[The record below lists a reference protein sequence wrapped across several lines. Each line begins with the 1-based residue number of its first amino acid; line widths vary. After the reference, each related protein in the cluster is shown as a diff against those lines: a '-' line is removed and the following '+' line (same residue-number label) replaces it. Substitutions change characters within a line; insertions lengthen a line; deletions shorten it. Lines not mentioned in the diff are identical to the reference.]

1 MTRIF
6 FVTAVGLGVLLTA
19 VGRPAFAQSEN
30 DFVNGLRPVPPALQN
45 GRSGL
50 PTFGPAARPPASPNY
65 HSTSARMP
73 ATVSSGAGQGA
84 STHRA
89 YATAATTP
97 GKCPAH
103 ADLSGKPQ
111 VSSTNISFEFGS
123 SVLTPQAKDV
133 LRNLGNALNGP
144 LKDQKS
150 IEIDGHTDAVG
161 TYAFNEQLSWQRAQA
176 AKDFLV
182 HEMSIAPDR
191 LKVIGRAYCDPADP
205 TNPDGAANRR
215 VVFVNQ
221 G

>member
-1 MTRIF
+1 MRN
-6 FVTAVGLGVLLTA
+6 VAVAAVLGLGALLTTA
-19 VGRPAFAQSEN
+19 GQSTLAQTQN

-50 PTFGPAARPPASPNY
+50 PTIGPAVRPPPSHNY
-65 HSTSARMP
+65 QSTSARIP
-73 ATVSSGAGQGA
+73 AMEPGGAAHAPG
-84 STHRA
+84 HRND
-89 YATAATTP
+89 ATEAPAAM
-97 GKCPAH
+97 KCPAS
-103 ADLSGKPQ
+103 ADLGGKPQ
-111 VSSTNISFEFGS
+111 VSSTNVAFEFGS
-123 SVLTPQAKDV
+123 AVLTPEAKDV

-161 TYAFNEQLSWQRAQA
+161 TYAFNEQLSWQRAEA

-182 HEMSIAPDR
+182 HEMGIAPDR
-191 LKVIGRAYCDPADP
+191 LKAIGRAYCDPADP
-205 TNPDGAANRR
+205 TNPNGAANRR

>member
-1 MTRIF
+1 MRNI
-6 FVTAVGLGVLLTA
+6 AVAALGLGVLLTTM
-19 VGRPAFAQSEN
+19 GRPAFAQSQN

-50 PTFGPAARPPASPNY
+50 PTLGPAVRPPPSQNY
-65 HSTSARMP
+65 QSTSARIP
-73 ATVSSGAGQGA
+73 ATEPGGTSHAAAHHAVATEAPA
-84 STHRA
+84 SRN
-89 YATAATTP
+89 
-97 GKCPAH
+97 CPAS
-103 ADLSGKPQ
+103 ADLGGKPQ
-111 VSSTNISFEFGS
+111 VSSTNVAFEFGS
-123 SVLTPQAKDV
+123 AVLTPEAKDV

-161 TYAFNEQLSWQRAQA
+161 TYAFNEQLSWQRAEA

-182 HEMSIAPDR
+182 HEMGIVPDR
-191 LKVIGRAYCDPADP
+191 LKAIGRAYCDPADR
-205 TNPDGAANRR
+205 TNPNGAANRR